1 MGVYEIKGEI
11 AIYNE
16 TNEREI
22 NGIPGHR
29 NLDRILFLG
38 FKKIKIKKR
47 YNKEKRK
54 GDKQEESERKRK
66 SNHHQNLQTDYNR
79 YIYKFVPHF
88 RVYAKIR

>member
-22 NGIPGHR
+22 NWMPGHR

-38 FKKIKIKKR
+38 FNIIKR
-47 YNKEKRK
+47 KRK
-54 GDKQEESERKRK
+54 GDKQEESKRKRK

-79 YIYKFVPHF
+79 YIYKFVLHF
-88 RVYAKIR
+88 RVYTKIW

>member
-22 NGIPGHR
+22 NGMPGHR
-29 NLDRILFLG
+29 NLDRILFLR

-47 YNKEKRK
+47 YNKEK
-54 GDKQEESERKRK
+54 EKR
-66 SNHHQNLQTDYNR
+66 R
-79 YIYKFVPHF
+79 
-88 RVYAKIR
+88 